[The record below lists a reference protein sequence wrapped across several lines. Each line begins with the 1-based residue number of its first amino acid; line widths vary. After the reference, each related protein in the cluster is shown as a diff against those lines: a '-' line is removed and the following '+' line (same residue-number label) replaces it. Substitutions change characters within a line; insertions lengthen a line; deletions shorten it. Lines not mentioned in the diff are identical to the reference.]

1 MINRFPHAGDAHG
14 ATPGHPLLVPALS
27 AARDL
32 SMSPQQ
38 AMLDWE
44 AIKRIPG
51 LAGYWP
57 AGIEYLWAD
66 DAGTTLPSVG
76 GGIGKRLDAFGV
88 NHATQATATFKPILR
103 QTSASNLYWLDSN
116 TPGSALTATL
126 GNLGTACTVA
136 QIDATGPYFTENV
149 TITSTYNLTAPYGYG
164 GDIAIF
170 NRALTA
176 SEKALVTR
184 YMRRSY
190 PEYDFPVRGAP
201 DAWWLTVDTTDVS
214 QTWTVAIETGT
225 TPNITVDWGDATV
238 DTYTT
243 LGDKTHTY
251 ATAGR
256 WYPKISGSF
265 ASGGNICFGKDA
277 TNRSR
282 LKATAIVPTIPGL
295 ANFTD
300 TFSDCTGVAAIPV
313 DLFRYNTNVTADAF
327 YKVFYQC
334 TGLTSIPADIFKY
347 NTLVGA
353 YGFYS
358 AFEGCTGISQIPTD
372 LFRYNTLGGELVF
385 QATFKNCVSLTSI
398 PVDLFKYNTAVGHL
412 GFRFTFWNCSGLT
425 TLPVDLFRHNT
436 ACTSFRGTFLNCTG
450 LTTLPVDLFRYN
462 TAVSTQG
469 FQSTF
474 QGCTGLTTLPVDLF
488 RHNTAC
494 TSFSGVFQ
502 NCDKL
507 QLRSDIF
514 FPAGGETTR
523 FLNQSVDFTNAMCI
537 GTFTGTQGTA
547 PALWD
552 CSYGTGTPTTTTCF
566 TGQTAG
572 SVTNYASIP
581 TAWGGA

>member
-1 MINRFPHAGDAHG
+1 MNVRFPHAGEVIG
-14 ATPGHPLLVPALS
+14 AAPGHPSLIPALAFAPALS
-27 AARDL
+27 L
-32 SMSPQQ
+32 SRQQ
-38 AMLDWE
+38 ALLDWE

-66 DAGTTLPSVG
+66 DAGTTLPSIG

-88 NHATQATATFKPILR
+88 NHAVQATANFKPILR
-103 QTSASNLYWLDSN
+103 QTSASKLYWLDSN

-190 PEYDFPVRGAP
+190 PEFDFPVRGAP

-225 TPNITVDWGDATV
+225 TPNITIDWGDATV

-243 LGDKTHTY
+243 LGDKVHTY

-256 WYPKISGSF
+256 WYPKITGSF
-265 ASGGNICFGKDA
+265 ASGGNIRFGEDA
-277 TNRSR
+277 TNRHR
-282 LKATAIVPTIPGL
+282 LKATGVIPYIPGL
-295 ANFTD
+295 ANFSA
-300 TFSDCTGVAAIPV
+300 TFSYCTGLTALPVDLFRYNPAVAVLAFYATFDGCSGLTALPADLFRYNTAVSTSGFQETFRSCSNLTVLPV
-313 DLFRYNTNVTADAF
+313 DLFRYNTSAVGFAATFRSCSNLTALPVDLFRYNISAAGF
-327 YKVFYQC
+327 VATFNSC
-334 TGLTSIPADIFKY
+334 TGLTALP
-347 NTLVGA
+347 V
-353 YGFYS
+353 
-358 AFEGCTGISQIPTD
+358 D
-372 LFRYNTLGGELVF
+372 LFRYNTVVGS
-385 QATFKNCVSLTSI
+385 QAFRETFAS
-398 PVDLFKYNTAVGHL
+398 
-412 GFRFTFWNCSGLT
+412 
-425 TLPVDLFRHNT
+425 
-436 ACTSFRGTFLNCTG
+436 CTG

-462 TAVSTQG
+462 TVAG
-469 FQSTF
+469 FQAFYQTF
-474 QGCTGLTTLPVDLF
+474 ASCTGLTTLPADLF
-488 RHNTAC
+488 RYNTTAN
-494 TSFSGVFQ
+494 SFYQAFYGC
-502 NCDKL
+502 NKL

-514 FPAGGETTR
+514 FPPEEAATR
-523 FLNQSVDFTNAMCI
+523 FLNKSVDFSNAMRI
-537 GTFTGTQGTA
+537 STFTGTQGTA

-552 CSYGTGTPTTTTCF
+552 CNFGTGTPTTITCF

>member
-1 MINRFPHAGDAHG
+1 MISRFPHAGDALG
-14 ATPGHPLLVPALS
+14 ATPGHPSLIPALAFAPALS
-27 AARDL
+27 L
-32 SMSPQQ
+32 SRQQ
-38 AMLDWE
+38 ALLDWE

-66 DAGTTLPSVG
+66 DAGTTLPSIG

-103 QTSASNLYWLDSN
+103 QTSASKLYWLDSN

-136 QIDATGPYFTENV
+136 QIDATGPVFTENV

-170 NRALTA
+170 SRALTA

-184 YMRRSY
+184 YLRRSY
-190 PEYDFPVRGAP
+190 PEFDFPVRGAP

-243 LGDKTHTY
+243 TGLKTHTY

-256 WYPKISGSF
+256 WYPNITGGF
-265 ASGGNICFGKDA
+265 ASGGNIRFGKDA

-282 LKATAIVPTIPGL
+282 LKATAIVPNIPGL
-295 ANFTD
+295 ANFRE
-300 TFSDCTGVAAIPV
+300 TFGT
-313 DLFRYNTNVTADAF
+313 
-327 YKVFYQC
+327 C
-334 TGLTSIPADIFKY
+334 TGLTSI
-347 NTLVGA
+347 
-353 YGFYS
+353 
-358 AFEGCTGISQIPTD
+358 
-372 LFRYNTLGGELVF
+372 
-385 QATFKNCVSLTSI
+385 
-398 PVDLFKYNTAVGHL
+398 
-412 GFRFTFWNCSGLT
+412 
-425 TLPVDLFRHNT
+425 
-436 ACTSFRGTFLNCTG
+436 
-450 LTTLPVDLFRYN
+450 PVDLFRYN
-462 TAVSTQG
+462 TAVSTTGFNAIFYGCTGITSIPVDLFRYNTAVSTSG
-469 FQSTF
+469 FQAAF
-474 QGCTGLTTLPVDLF
+474 QGCTGITSLPVDLF
-488 RHNTAC
+488 RYNTLVSTSGFQQTFYGCTGITSLPVDLFRYNTGVSTSGFASTFIFCTGLASLPANLFRYNTAC
-494 TSFSGVFQ
+494 TSFRQVF
-502 NCDKL
+502 NTCNKL
-507 QLRSDIF
+507 QLRSDMF
-514 FPAGGETTR
+514 FQPGEESTR
-523 FLNQSVDFTNAMCI
+523 FLNKSVDFTDAMRI

-552 CSYGTGTPTTTTCF
+552 CTYGTGTPTTTTCF
-566 TGQTAG
+566 TGQTSA

>member
-103 QTSASNLYWLDSN
+103 QTANSNLYWLDSN

-136 QIDATGPYFTENV
+136 QIDANGPYFTENV
-149 TITSTYNLTAPYGYG
+149 TISSTYNLTAPYGYG

-184 YMRRSY
+184 YLRRGY
-190 PEYDFPVRGAP
+190 PEFDFPVRGAP
-201 DAWWLTVDTTDVS
+201 DAWWLIVDTTDVN

-256 WYPKISGSF
+256 WYPKITGGF
-265 ASGGNICFGKDA
+265 ASGGNIRFGENAADRA
-277 TNRSR
+277 R

-295 ANFTD
+295 ANFIS
-300 TFSDCTGVAAIPV
+300 TFSICTGLTSLPV
-313 DLFRYNTNVTADAF
+313 DLFRYNTEVS
-327 YKVFYQC
+327 
-334 TGLTSIPADIFKY
+334 TSGF
-347 NTLVGA
+347 NGTL
-353 YGFYS
+353 F
-358 AFEGCTGISQIPTD
+358 GCTGIT
-372 LFRYNTLGGELVF
+372 
-385 QATFKNCVSLTSI
+385 SL
-398 PVDLFKYNTAVGHL
+398 PVDLFKYNTAVSSN
-412 GFRFTFWNCSGLT
+412 GFRSSLQG
-425 TLPVDLFRHNT
+425 
-436 ACTSFRGTFLNCTG
+436 CTG
-450 LTTLPVDLFRYN
+450 LTSLPADLFRYN
-462 TAVSTQG
+462 TAVSSAG
-469 FQSTF
+469 FQQLLF
-474 QGCTGLTTLPVDLF
+474 GCTGITSLPADLF
-488 RHNTAC
+488 RYNTAVSSNGFLAALQNCTGLVSVPADLFRYNTTC
-494 TSFSGVFQ
+494 TSFNSTFY
-502 NCDKL
+502 NCNKL
-507 QLRSDIF
+507 QLRSDMF
-514 FPAGGETTR
+514 FQPGEEATR
-523 FLNQSVDFTNAMCI
+523 FLNQSVDFTNAMRI
-537 GTFTGTQGTA
+537 GTFAGTQGTA

-552 CSYGTGTPTTTTCF
+552 CSYGTGTPTTTNCF
-566 TGQTAG
+566 TGQTSA

>member
-1 MINRFPHAGDAHG
+1 MMSRPPHAGDALG
-14 ATPGHPLLVPALS
+14 ATPGHPLLIPAL
-27 AARDL
+27 AFAPEL
-32 SMSPQQ
+32 SLSRQQ
-38 AMLDWE
+38 ALLDWE

-66 DAGTTLPSVG
+66 DAGTTLPSIG

-88 NHATQATATFKPILR
+88 NHAVQATTTFKPILR

-214 QTWTVAIETGT
+214 QTWTVAIEAGT

-243 LGDKTHTY
+243 TGDKTHTY

-256 WYPKISGSF
+256 WYPKITGSF
-265 ASGGNICFGKDA
+265 ASGGNIRFGENVADRA
-277 TNRSR
+277 R

-295 ANFTD
+295 SNFQS
-300 TFSDCTGVAAIPV
+300 TFHS
-313 DLFRYNTNVTADAF
+313 
-327 YKVFYQC
+327 
-334 TGLTSIPADIFKY
+334 
-347 NTLVGA
+347 
-353 YGFYS
+353 
-358 AFEGCTGISQIPTD
+358 CTGITSLPT
-372 LFRYNTLGGELVF
+372 
-385 QATFKNCVSLTSI
+385 
-398 PVDLFKYNTAVGHL
+398 
-412 GFRFTFWNCSGLT
+412 
-425 TLPVDLFRHNT
+425 
-436 ACTSFRGTFLNCTG
+436 
-450 LTTLPVDLFRYN
+450 DLFRYN
-462 TAVSTQG
+462 TAVSTYG
-469 FQSTF
+469 FQYTF
-474 QGCTGLTTLPVDLF
+474 YGCAGLTSLPGALF
-488 RHNTAC
+488 QYNIAC
-494 TSFSGVFQ
+494 TSFNNVFRYC
-502 NCDKL
+502 NKL

-514 FPAGGETTR
+514 FPAGGESTR
-523 FLNQSVDFTNAMCI
+523 FLNQSIDFTSAMSI
-537 GTFTGTQGTA
+537 GTFTGIQGTA

-566 TGQTAG
+566 TGQTSA